1 MQISLPGAR
10 CEMSGGILMPVVR
23 YLLTCVF
30 IVSLPATSFLASA
43 AIAGPSQEQPSSD
56 APSQSIADAARR
68 SREAAKNASKPL
80 KVITDDDLD
89 KKNVKP
95 GAQGLTVDA
104 PAKLETQPPTSDAV
118 AAAATLTSPSADPA
132 TTPAASDDPEI
143 LKMKEVVAD
152 AERDMDLL
160 KRELA
165 LQQDTFLSNADHQH
179 DPAGKVRLDSLQ
191 QQLNDKQQD
200 VERLKTRLAALQ
212 ELHPTPPPAKPAK
225 QPTAPSAP
233 ATQVAPAGPSQ
244 P

>member
-1 MQISLPGAR
+1 
-10 CEMSGGILMPVVR
+10 MSGGILMPVVR
-23 YLLTCVF
+23 NLLTCVF
-30 IVSLPATSFLASA
+30 IVSLPAASFLASA
-43 AIAGPSQEQPSSD
+43 AIAGQSHEQPPSD

-68 SREAAKNASKPL
+68 AREAAKNATKPS

-104 PAKLETQPPTSDAV
+104 TAKLETQPPTSDAV

-179 DPAGKVRLDSLQ
+179 DPAGKARLDSLQ

-200 VERLKTRLAALQ
+200 VDRLKTRLAALQ
-212 ELHPTPPPAKPAK
+212 ELHHTPPPAKPAK